1 MDSLRHRNF
10 GLLWLSTLA
19 VGGGFWGHQ
28 LVIGWLTFNLT
39 GSPLL
44 TAAVLGLD
52 SLPFLLAAPV
62 SGTIADLWDRR
73 KTIAVVCGYQT
84 ALTAGFA
91 VLVFTDK
98 HQAWHI
104 VGFVL
109 LLSPSWSI
117 SEAGRASLIPNI
129 VPKYALIN
137 AFGLREMAFNG
148 TRLVL
153 PAVAGVMIAVM
164 GPESALVLVAALYLG
179 AMAATLAMRTA
190 DVGRREARRGL
201 SFTYFMQGVHYAKG
215 EPVVL
220 AVISLMFLPGLFII
234 PALQGLMPVYASD
247 VYGVGPSGLGLLLS
261 TIGVG
266 ALLGTF
272 VIASLGNIR
281 RKGRV
286 LLGAVG
292 VATVGMAAFSQVS
305 SVALSLPVLIVASGG
320 VSSFYALSP
329 AIVQAVVPDH
339 LRGRVWSLG
348 AIGFG
353 LMSVGGLLLGGLA
366 EVVGPQTA
374 TLSAGAVMVVILAL
388 LWARMTTIWSLG

>member
-10 GLLWLSTLA
+10 FLLWLSTLA
-19 VGGGFWGHQ
+19 VGGGFWAHQ
-28 LVIGWLTFNLT
+28 LVVGWLTFDLT
-39 GSPLL
+39 HSPLL

-52 SLPFLLAAPV
+52 SLPFLVAAPV
-62 SGTIADLWDRR
+62 GGTIADLWDRR
-73 KTIAVVCGYQT
+73 KTIALVCSYQS
-84 ALTAGFA
+84 ALTTAFA
-91 VLVFTDK
+91 VLVFMDGY
-98 HQAWHI
+98 QAWHI

-109 LLSPSWSI
+109 VLSPSWSI
-117 SEAGRASLIPNI
+117 SEAGRAALIPNI
-129 VPKYALIN
+129 VPKYALVN

-153 PAVAGVMIAVM
+153 PAIAGVMIAVL
-164 GPESALVLVAALYLG
+164 GPGSALVLAATLYLG

-201 SFTYFMQGVHYAKG
+201 GFTYFMQGVHYAKG
-215 EPVVL
+215 QPVVL
-220 AVISLMFLPGLFII
+220 AVISLMFLPGLFVI
-234 PALQGLMPVYASD
+234 PAIQGLMPVYASD

-266 ALLGTF
+266 ALLGTL

-286 LLGAVG
+286 LLGTVG
-292 VATVGMAAFSQVS
+292 VATVGVAAFSQVS

-329 AIVQAVVPDH
+329 AIVQAFVPDH

-366 EVVGPQTA
+366 ELLGPQTA
-374 TLSAGAVMVVILAL
+374 TLSASAILVVILVL
-388 LWARMTTIWSLG
+388 LWARLKTVWSIG